1 MTSDDPVE
9 PVPRR
14 IPAGVMMSSTRHE
27 PRHRQAEVLCT
38 DQGWRPAEILAWARC
53 QAGWAALIRWPDG
66 TQDWRQHDRPM
77 PAGGRPAS
85 PRTLGTSTRPAG
97 AAGAVAV
104 TDVMA
109 LR

>member
-1 MTSDDPVE
+1 MTSHDPVE

-66 TQDWRQHDRPM
+66 TQDWRQHDRRLI
-77 PAGGRPAS
+77 RPA
-85 PRTLGTSTRPAG
+85 
-97 AAGAVAV
+97 
-104 TDVMA
+104 
-109 LR
+109 

>member
-66 TQDWRQHDRPM
+66 TQDWRQHDRRLI
-77 PAGGRPAS
+77 RPA
-85 PRTLGTSTRPAG
+85 
-97 AAGAVAV
+97 
-104 TDVMA
+104 
-109 LR
+109 